1 MLDPAYT
8 TLGACVGEHSRVRL
22 GVRVRVGVS
31 LHAWVSIVPSSTHRA
46 AASEAKGGSLACTRL
61 HPSLHTVTGEHK
73 ALGHA
78 GPQPSRHTVSA

>member
-22 GVRVRVGVS
+22 GVRVNVRVRVRVRVGVS

-46 AASEAKGGSLACTRL
+46 TASEA
-61 HPSLHTVTGEHK
+61 
-73 ALGHA
+73 
-78 GPQPSRHTVSA
+78 